1 MRHGVL
7 MIRRIEELMT
17 DPSVTDVLISP
28 ATGVWVDDDSGLH
41 AVAGFTVSES
51 TARALAEELLAR
63 GGRHIDQLTP
73 IADTRL
79 DHGVRVHAVLAPVS
93 RSGTSLAIRIPRTRG
108 WTLADLAGRGMMSPD
123 VEQRLRSAI
132 VNRENVLITGATGS
146 GKTTLLA
153 ALLGEVPHDQR
164 IVTIEDV
171 AELDVRHPCVVGLE
185 ARQANSE
192 GVGGIGLGELVR
204 QALRMRPDRLVV
216 GECRGPELLDFLTA
230 LNTGHA
236 GGGITMHANSL
247 AEVPA
252 RLRALSEAHH
262 LAASALTA
270 LAAAAIDL
278 VAHVRR
284 TEGRRAVSQMGG
296 LVSREG
302 ELTVVSV

>member
-1 MRHGVL
+1 ML
-7 MIRRIEELMT
+7 RRIEELMT
-17 DPSVTDVLISP
+17 DPTVTDVLISP
-28 ATGVWVDDDSGLH
+28 GTGVWVDDESGLH
-41 AVAGFTVSES
+41 SVPGINVSES
-51 TARALAEELLAR
+51 AARALAEELLAR

-79 DHGVRVHAVLAPVS
+79 EHGVRVHAVLAPVS

-108 WTLADLAGRGMMSPD
+108 WSLADLAGHGMMSPE
-123 VEQRLRSAI
+123 VSQRLSAAI
-132 VNRENVLITGATGS
+132 ANRENMLISGATGS

-153 ALLGEVPHDQR
+153 ALLAEVPHDQR

-247 AEVPA
+247 VEVPA
-252 RLRALSEAHH
+252 RLRALAEAHA
-262 LAASALTA
+262 LSASALTA
-270 LAAAAIDL
+270 LATVAIDL
-278 VAHVRR
+278 VVHVQR
-284 TEGRRAVSQMGG
+284 TEGRRVVGQMGK
-296 LVSREG
+296 LATLAG
-302 ELTVVSV
+302 ELTVVPL

>member
-1 MRHGVL
+1 
-7 MIRRIEELMT
+7 MT
-17 DPSVTDVLISP
+17 NPTVTDVLIAP

-41 AVAGFTVSES
+41 AVPGINVSES
-51 TARALAEELLAR
+51 AARALAEELLAR

-79 DHGVRVHAVLAPVS
+79 EHGVRVHAVLAPVS
-93 RSGTSLAIRIPRTRG
+93 RSGTSVAIRIPRTRG
-108 WTLADLAGRGMMSPD
+108 WSLADLAVHGMMSP
-123 VEQRLRSAI
+123 EIEHRLRSAI
-132 VNRENVLITGATGS
+132 ANRENMLISGATGS

-153 ALLGEVPHDQR
+153 ALLAEVSHGQR

-252 RLRALSEAHH
+252 RLRALAEAHA

-270 LAAAAIDL
+270 LATVAIDL
-278 VAHVRR
+278 VVHVQR
-284 TEGRRAVSQMGG
+284 TEGRRVVSQMGS
-296 LVSREG
+296 LATRAG
-302 ELTVVSV
+302 ELTVVPL

>member
-1 MRHGVL
+1 
-7 MIRRIEELMT
+7 
-17 DPSVTDVLISP
+17 
-28 ATGVWVDDDSGLH
+28 
-41 AVAGFTVSES
+41 
-51 TARALAEELLAR
+51 LAEELLAR

-79 DHGVRVHAVLAPVS
+79 NHGVRVHAVLAPVS

-108 WTLADLAGRGMMSPD
+108 WTLADLAGHGMMTS
-123 VEQRLRSAI
+123 ESELRLRAAI
-132 VNRENVLITGATGS
+132 ANRENVLITGATGS

-153 ALLGEVPHDQR
+153 ALLGEVSHDQR

-171 AELDVRHPCVVGLE
+171 AELDVRHPCAVGLE

-236 GGGITMHANSL
+236 GGGITLHANSL

-252 RLRALSEAHH
+252 RLRALAEAHG

-270 LAAAAIDL
+270 LTTVAIDL
-278 VAHVRR
+278 VVHVHRIG
-284 TEGRRAVSQMGG
+284 GRRAISQMGS
-296 LVSREG
+296 LAARAG
-302 ELTVVSV
+302 ELAVVPA

>member
-1 MRHGVL
+1 ML
-7 MIRRIEELMT
+7 RRIEELMT
-17 DPSVTDVLISP
+17 NPTVTDVLVSP

-41 AVAGFTVSES
+41 AVAGIQVSES
-51 TARALAEELLAR
+51 AARALAEELLAR

-108 WTLADLAGRGMMSPD
+108 WTLADLAGHGMMTS
-123 VEQRLRSAI
+123 ESELRLRAAI
-132 VNRENVLITGATGS
+132 ANRENVLITGATGS

-153 ALLGEVPHDQR
+153 ALLGEVSHDQR

-171 AELDVRHPCVVGLE
+171 AELDVRHPCAVGLE

-236 GGGITMHANSL
+236 GGGITLHANSL

-252 RLRALSEAHH
+252 RLRALAEAHG

-270 LAAAAIDL
+270 LTTVAIDL
-278 VAHVRR
+278 VVHVHRIG
-284 TEGRRAVSQMGG
+284 GRRAISQMGS
-296 LVSREG
+296 LAARAG
-302 ELTVVSV
+302 ELAVVPA

>member
-1 MRHGVL
+1 MSNP
-7 MIRRIEELMT
+7 T
-17 DPSVTDVLISP
+17 VTDVLISP
-28 ATGVWVDDDSGLH
+28 GTGVWVDDESGLH
-41 AVAGFTVSES
+41 AVPGINVSES
-51 TARALAEELLAR
+51 AARALAEELLAR

-79 DHGVRVHAVLAPVS
+79 EHGVRVHAVLAPVS

-108 WTLADLAGRGMMSPD
+108 WSLADLAGHGMMSPE
-123 VEQRLRSAI
+123 VSQRLSAAI
-132 VNRENVLITGATGS
+132 ANRENMLISGATGS

-153 ALLGEVPHDQR
+153 ALLAEVPHDQR

-171 AELDVRHPCVVGLE
+171 AELGVRHPCVVGLE

-204 QALRMRPDRLVV
+204 QALRMRPDRLIV

-247 AEVPA
+247 SEVPA
-252 RLRALSEAHH
+252 RLRALAEAHA
-262 LAASALTA
+262 LSASALTA
-270 LAAAAIDL
+270 LATVAIDL
-278 VAHVRR
+278 VVHVHR
-284 TEGRRAVSQMGG
+284 TDGRRVVSQMGKLVG
-296 LVSREG
+296 LAG
-302 ELTVVSV
+302 ELTVVPL

>member
-1 MRHGVL
+1 ML
-7 MIRRIEELMT
+7 RRIEELMA

-28 ATGVWVDDDSGLH
+28 RTGVWVDDNSGLH
-41 AVAGFTVSES
+41 AVADIVVSES
-51 TARALAEELLAR
+51 DARQLAEELLAR

-93 RSGTSLAIRIPRTRG
+93 RSGTSLAIRVPRTRG
-108 WTLADLAGRGMMSPD
+108 WSLAELAAQGMMSART
-123 VEQRLRSAI
+123 EARLRSA
-132 VNRENVLITGATGS
+132 VAERKNVLITGATGS

-153 ALLGEVPHDQR
+153 ALLAEVPHNQR

-192 GVGGIGLGELVR
+192 GVGEIGVGELVR

-230 LNTGHA
+230 LNTGHS
-236 GGGITMHANSL
+236 GGGITLHANSL
-247 AEVPA
+247 ADVPA
-252 RLRALSEAHH
+252 RLRALAEAHG

-270 LAAAAIDL
+270 LAAVAID
-278 VAHVRR
+278 HVVHVHRS
-284 TEGRRAVSQMGG
+284 EGRRCVSQIGS
-296 LVSREG
+296 LVARSG
-302 ELTVVSV
+302 ELVVVPS

>member
-1 MRHGVL
+1 ML
-7 MIRRIEELMT
+7 RRIEELMT
-17 DPSVTDVLISP
+17 DPTVTDVLISP
-28 ATGVWVDDDSGLH
+28 ATGVWVDDESGLH
-41 AVAGFTVSES
+41 AVPGINVSES
-51 TARALAEELLAR
+51 ATRALAEELLAR

-79 DHGVRVHAVLAPVS
+79 EHGVRVHAVLAPVS

-108 WTLADLAGRGMMSPD
+108 WSLADLAGHGMMSP
-123 VEQRLRSAI
+123 EIAQRLRSAI
-132 VNRENVLITGATGS
+132 ANRENMLISGATGS

-153 ALLGEVPHDQR
+153 ALLAEVPHDQR

-192 GVGGIGLGELVR
+192 GVGSIGLGELVR

-247 AEVPA
+247 PEVPA
-252 RLRALSEAHH
+252 RLRALAEAHA
-262 LAASALTA
+262 LSASALTA
-270 LAAAAIDL
+270 LATVAIDL
-278 VAHVRR
+278 VVHVQR
-284 TEGRRAVSQMGG
+284 TDGRRVVSQMGK
-296 LVSREG
+296 LATLAG
-302 ELTVVSV
+302 ELTVVPL

>member
-1 MRHGVL
+1 
-7 MIRRIEELMT
+7 
-17 DPSVTDVLISP
+17 
-28 ATGVWVDDDSGLH
+28 
-41 AVAGFTVSES
+41 
-51 TARALAEELLAR
+51 
-63 GGRHIDQLTP
+63 
-73 IADTRL
+73 
-79 DHGVRVHAVLAPVS
+79 
-93 RSGTSLAIRIPRTRG
+93 
-108 WTLADLAGRGMMSPD
+108 MMSLD

-132 VNRENVLITGATGS
+132 ANRENVLITGATGS

-153 ALLGEVPHDQR
+153 ALLGEVPRDQR

-252 RLRALSEAHH
+252 RLRALAEAHD

-270 LAAAAIDL
+270 LAAVAIDL
-278 VAHVRR
+278 VAHVHRI
-284 TEGRRAVSQMGG
+284 EGRRAVSGIGG
-296 LVSREG
+296 LVSRAG
-302 ELTVVSV
+302 ELAVVTR

>member
-1 MRHGVL
+1 ML
-7 MIRRIEELMT
+7 RRIEELMT

-41 AVAGFTVSES
+41 AVAGIEVSES
-51 TARALAEELLAR
+51 AARELAEELLAR

-79 DHGVRVHAVLAPVS
+79 DRGVRVHAVLAPVS

-108 WTLADLAGRGMMSPD
+108 WSLANLTAQEMMSSD
-123 VEQRLRSAI
+123 TADRLRSAI
-132 VNRENVLITGATGS
+132 AQRENVLITGATGS

-153 ALLGEVPHDQR
+153 ALLAEVPHNQR

-171 AELDVRHPCVVGLE
+171 AELEVRHPCVVGLE

-192 GVGGIGLGELVR
+192 GVGEIGVGELVR

-236 GGGITMHANSL
+236 GGGITLHANSL

-252 RLRALSEAHH
+252 RLRALAEAHG

-270 LAAAAIDL
+270 LATVAIDL
-278 VAHVRR
+278 VVHVDRS
-284 TEGRRAVSQMGG
+284 EGRRAISQMGF
-296 LVSREG
+296 LEARSG
-302 ELTVVSV
+302 ELFVGAL

>member
-1 MRHGVL
+1 
-7 MIRRIEELMT
+7 MT
-17 DPSVTDVLISP
+17 DPTVTDVLISP
-28 ATGVWVDDDSGLH
+28 ATGVWVDDASGLH
-41 AVAGFTVSES
+41 AVPGIHVSES
-51 TARALAEELLAR
+51 ATRALAEELLAR

-79 DHGVRVHAVLAPVS
+79 EHGVRVHAVLAPVS

-108 WTLADLAGRGMMSPD
+108 WSLADLAGHGMMSP
-123 VEQRLRSAI
+123 EIAQHLRSAI
-132 VNRENVLITGATGS
+132 ANRENMLISGATGS

-153 ALLGEVPHDQR
+153 ALLAEVPHDQR

-247 AEVPA
+247 VEVPA
-252 RLRALSEAHH
+252 RLRALAEAHA
-262 LAASALTA
+262 LSASALTA
-270 LAAAAIDL
+270 LATVAIDL
-278 VAHVRR
+278 VVHVHR
-284 TEGRRAVSQMGG
+284 TDGRRVVSQMGKLVG
-296 LVSREG
+296 LAG
-302 ELTVVSV
+302 ELTVVPL